1 MIVSYSMNMN
11 DDSDQGRSTMTVN
24 VSRRDALCLGVS
36 AALVATLGG
45 TGGAWATAT
54 EEAIGAF
61 TGGAEVATGRITVT
75 APEIAEN
82 GNTVPI
88 EVAVDSAM
96 EGDDMVEEILVLA
109 DGNPNPGVAT
119 FKFSSLSAEAS
130 ASTRV
135 RLAQTQN
142 IVAVAR
148 MKDGS
153 FHQDTRAV
161 KVTIG
166 GCGG

>member
-1 MIVSYSMNMN
+1 
-11 DDSDQGRSTMTVN
+11 MTAQ
-24 VSRRDALCLGVS
+24 VSRRGAMALGLG
-36 AALVATLGG
+36 AGIAATLGG
-45 TGGAWATAT
+45 TRIAFASKMD
-54 EEAIGAF
+54 EAIAAF
-61 TGGAEVATGRITVT
+61 TGGAETKTGLVTVI

-88 EVAVDSAM
+88 EIAVDSAM
-96 EGDDMVEEILVLA
+96 EGDDMVEEVIVLA
-109 DGNPNPGVAT
+109 DGNPNPGIAT
-119 FKFSSLSAEAS
+119 FKFSPLSAEAT

-142 IVAVAR
+142 ITAIAR

-153 FHQDTRAV
+153 FHTDTRAV